1 VLGKIKSGVP
11 CVSDQGTDSA
21 GPAGST
27 GEDESGQVTDVANDE
42 TVAVDGSAPSN
53 AVRAEA
59 GKSAGTSDRTLSPN
73 NVADG
78 AEAMAPT
85 ATGTRPDPVA
95 MDAAS
100 DTAAAT
106 ATVETEPDDAA
117 GRSAAVAAS
126 ATATERPK
134 AGGPRLQPQKP
145 AVHTGRA
152 TVAVHAVRP
161 PRPDARDDGTGS
173 RSDARDRDGQPS
185 DPQVRGS
192 APLAPAAPA
201 AARTSPVTAPA
212 PAATPQPPAAT
223 PQPPAATPQPDT
235 ARPAATT
242 PEPGP
247 TAESDRT
254 QVTKA
259 AVRPP
264 APDSAGPKAA
274 PLRPVTSVPGVSG
287 RAKVTGHRPATL
299 DRDEV
304 AGQQAEHAAA
314 TRDAAADPNAPARN
328 ASARNASARNAP
340 APNASA
346 RNAPAPNASAVVAT
360 GRDAAGRDVA
370 APATSDA
377 TGRTDEGSS
386 GAGVSRGPG
395 AVGRARVASTS
406 RSDAAARRRVQAE
419 AVARETAGLEA
430 ARLAARAAAEKAAA
444 DENAADKDAADTA
457 EKNARELAGRAARE
471 QRIAHERAVREWRE
485 RALSEQRAREAA
497 QAAVRAEELRAIAAR
512 RDSSAPAGAADRES
526 TAPQRSAR
534 PDARAG
540 ETVRIAGTGRP
551 AGARYDGDESA
562 TAASAATPLVDA
574 TTTTE
579 ASDRT
584 VADRARSEPADGRTR
599 GSQSDR
605 RRRRRRIAT
614 VTGAVV
620 AVIMIAIV
628 ATVVITK
635 ASSYSAAPPI
645 APAPK
650 IEPPGP
656 VLAGVNTSAEVPT
669 AAGLTAAL
677 AGPLADKRLG
687 SHISVA
693 VRDVA
698 TGRLLYGHGASSPTT
713 PASSMK
719 LATATA
725 LLGLRGPNYRI
736 TTSVVA
742 GARPGEV
749 VLVGAG
755 DPTLAAGPKSTYP
768 ESGRLDV
775 LADEVKR
782 ALGGVKPTR
791 VIIDTTLFSGPA
803 TSTGWQDSDAD
814 STYVHPIYALTT
826 DGGRIDPTKTG
837 NSERYPN
844 SALAAGQTFAK
855 LLGLPP
861 TSVATGRTPTA
872 ATGVTGT
879 APGAVL
885 ASVQSAPL
893 VRILDTMLTDSDNV
907 LAEFMARQV
916 AIAVH
921 RPASFAGAAAA
932 VTAELNRLGLPT
944 AGTHI
949 VDGSGVSHQDRLTP
963 ALLTALLTYDA
974 QPNHSRFHPVFSGLP
989 IAGWSGT
996 LADRFTSPTTN
1007 PAAGVLRAKTGTL
1020 DGVSAL
1026 AGIVVDASGRSLA
1039 FAVMVDKVPLGL
1051 DAPSAEDVIGAALY
1065 RCGCA
1070 G

>member
-1 VLGKIKSGVP
+1 MLGKIKSGVP

-27 GEDESGQVTDVANDE
+27 GEDDSGQVTDVANDE

-59 GKSAGTSDRTLSPN
+59 GKSAGTSDRTPPN

-78 AEAMAPT
+78 AEVIGPT
-85 ATGTRPDPVA
+85 ATGTGPDPAA

-100 DTAAAT
+100 DTATAT

-117 GRSAAVAAS
+117 GRPAAVAAS
-126 ATATERPK
+126 ATATEHPK
-134 AGGPRLQPQKP
+134 AGGPRLRPQKP

-152 TVAVHAVRP
+152 TVAVRGVRP

-173 RSDARDRDGQPS
+173 RSDSRDRDGQPS
-185 DPQVRGS
+185 DQQVRGS
-192 APLAPAAPA
+192 VPLAPAAPA
-201 AARTSPVTAPA
+201 AATTSPVTAP
-212 PAATPQPPAAT
+212 PPAAT
-223 PQPPAATPQPDT
+223 SQPGT
-235 ARPAATT
+235 ARPAAATSKS
-242 PEPGP
+242 GP
-247 TAESDRT
+247 TAEPDRT
-254 QVTKA
+254 PATKA

-287 RAKVTGHRPATL
+287 RAKVTGHRPATFA
-299 DRDEV
+299 RDEV
-304 AGQQAEHAAA
+304 AGQQAEQAAA
-314 TRDAAADPNAPARN
+314 TRDAAANGATARGAADPNALAPNAPARN
-328 ASARNASARNAP
+328 ASAADAPVADAPAPNAPARNVPAANAP
-340 APNASA
+340 APNA
-346 RNAPAPNASAVVAT
+346 PAVAAT
-360 GRDAAGRDVA
+360 DRDAGVRDAAT
-370 APATSDA
+370 PATSDA
-377 TGRTDEGSS
+377 TGRTDEASP
-386 GAGVSRGPG
+386 GAGVSGRPG

-406 RSDAAARRRVQAE
+406 RGDAAARRAQAE

-430 ARLAARAAAEKAAA
+430 ARLAARVAAEKAAA
-444 DENAADKDAADTA
+444 DENAADKDAAEKYAA
-457 EKNARELAGRAARE
+457 ERNARELAERAARE
-471 QRIAHERAVREWRE
+471 QRIAHERAAREWRE
-485 RALSEQRAREAA
+485 RALAEQRAREAA
-497 QAAVRAEELRAIAAR
+497 QAAVRAEELRAKTAR
-512 RDSSAPAGAADRES
+512 RDSPAPAS
-526 TAPQRSAR
+526 
-534 PDARAG
+534 
-540 ETVRIAGTGRP
+540 
-551 AGARYDGDESA
+551 GARYDGDESA

-579 ASDRT
+579 ASDDRT
-584 VADRARSEPADGRTR
+584 VGDHEGSESEDGRTR
-599 GSQSDR
+599 GSQSNR
-605 RRRRRRIAT
+605 RHRRRIAT

-620 AVIMIAIV
+620 AVVVIAIV
-628 ATVVITK
+628 ATVVIVK
-635 ASSYSAAPPI
+635 ASSYSAAPPV

-650 IEPPGP
+650 IEPLGP
-656 VLAGVNTSAEVPT
+656 VLAGINTSAEVPT

-677 AGPLADKRLG
+677 AGPMADKRLG
-687 SHISVA
+687 SHITVA

-742 GARPGEV
+742 GSRPGEV

-861 TSVATGRTPTA
+861 TSVANGRAPRA
-872 ATGVTGT
+872 ATGATGT
-879 APGAVL
+879 TPGAVL

-963 ALLTALLTYDA
+963 SLLTALLTYDA

-996 LADRFTSPTTN
+996 LADRFTAPTTN

>member
-1 VLGKIKSGVP
+1 
-11 CVSDQGTDSA
+11 VSA
-21 GPAGST
+21 
-27 GEDESGQVTDVANDE
+27 
-42 TVAVDGSAPSN
+42 
-53 AVRAEA
+53 
-59 GKSAGTSDRTLSPN
+59 
-73 NVADG
+73 
-78 AEAMAPT
+78 
-85 ATGTRPDPVA
+85 
-95 MDAAS
+95 
-100 DTAAAT
+100 
-106 ATVETEPDDAA
+106 TEPDPTQVNKAA
-117 GRSAAVAAS
+117 I
-126 ATATERPK
+126 
-134 AGGPRLQPQKP
+134 
-145 AVHTGRA
+145 
-152 TVAVHAVRP
+152 RP
-161 PRPDARDDGTGS
+161 PT
-173 RSDARDRDGQPS
+173 
-185 DPQVRGS
+185 
-192 APLAPAAPA
+192 
-201 AARTSPVTAPA
+201 
-212 PAATPQPPAAT
+212 
-223 PQPPAATPQPDT
+223 
-235 ARPAATT
+235 
-242 PEPGP
+242 
-247 TAESDRT
+247 
-254 QVTKA
+254 
-259 AVRPP
+259 
-264 APDSAGPKAA
+264 PDSAGPNVA

-287 RAKVTGHRPATL
+287 RAKVTGHRPVTFA
-299 DRDEV
+299 RDEV
-304 AGQQAEHAAA
+304 AGQQAEHVAA
-314 TRDAAADPNAPARN
+314 TRDAAASGATARGTTAAPNAP
-328 ASARNASARNAP
+328 ARNAP
-340 APNASA
+340 APNAPA
-346 RNAPAPNASAVVAT
+346 RNVPAASAPAPNAPAAATTNRDSAVRDAAIQDD
-360 GRDAAGRDVA
+360 GDAAGR
-370 APATSDA
+370 
-377 TGRTDEGSS
+377 TDEASP
-386 GAGVSRGPG
+386 GAGTSGRPG

-406 RSDAAARRRVQAE
+406 RGDAAAQRAQAE
-419 AVARETAGLEA
+419 AVARETAGLDA
-430 ARLAARAAAEKAAA
+430 ARRAARAAAEKAAA
-444 DENAADKDAADTA
+444 DKDAA
-457 EKNARELAGRAARE
+457 EKNARELADRAACE
-471 QRIAHERAVREWRE
+471 QRIAHERAAREWRE
-485 RALSEQRAREAA
+485 RALAEQRAREAA
-497 QAAVRAEELRAIAAR
+497 QAAVRAEELRAKAAR
-512 RDSSAPAGAADRES
+512 RDAGTADRGS

-540 ETVRIAGTGRP
+540 ETVRIAGTGP
-551 AGARYDGDESA
+551 AAGARYGGDKSA
-562 TAASAATPLVDA
+562 TAATPLVDE
-574 TTTTE
+574 TTTTV

-584 VADRARSEPADGRTR
+584 VGDGAGSEPADGRTR
-599 GSQSDR
+599 GSQWD

-620 AVIMIAIV
+620 AVIVIAIV
-628 ATVVITK
+628 ATVVIVK
-635 ASSYSAAPPI
+635 ASSYSAAPPV

-656 VLAGVNTSAEVPT
+656 VLAGANTSAEVPT

-677 AGPLADKRLG
+677 AGPLTDKRLG

-693 VRDVA
+693 VRDLA

-803 TSTGWQDSDAD
+803 TSTGWQDRDAD

-826 DGGRIDPTKTG
+826 DGGRINPTKTG

-844 SALAAGQTFAK
+844 SALAAGQIFAK

-861 TSVATGRTPTA
+861 TSVANGRAPRA
-872 ATGVTGT
+872 ATGATGT
-879 APGAVL
+879 TPGAVL

-916 AIAVH
+916 AIAAH

-932 VTAELNRLGLPT
+932 VTAELDKLGLPT
-944 AGTHI
+944 EGTHI
-949 VDGSGVSHQDRLTP
+949 VDGSGVSHQNRLTP
-963 ALLTALLTYDA
+963 ALLTAMLSYDA
-974 QPNHSRFHPVFSGLP
+974 QPSHTRFHPIFSGLP

-996 LADRFTSPTTN
+996 LAGRFTAPTSISVT
-1007 PAAGVLRAKTGTL
+1007 GVLRAKTGTL

-1026 AGIVVDASGRSLA
+1026 AGTVVDASGRSLA

-1051 DAPSAEDVIGAALY
+1051 DAPSAEDVIGVALY